1 MTDFR
6 KDVFFQPVD
15 DVFGGIFFPA
25 RQTVFVPVP
34 GNFFK
39 GIFCPAFFLLYFFSL
54 VSLGINTAS
63 DQFLRFFPFEA
74 GFLEGYGW
82 IFAES
87 QFNGFVIYP
96 AFHFPQFGA
105 GRRDLQIQATAVEKG
120 IGLVFGLGVVD
131 LFGDKRSD
139 QFGHFGY
146 F

>member
-1 MTDFR
+1 MSFYSR
-6 KDVFFQPVD
+6 LMMSLAVFSFQPDKRFLCQSRATFSKACSVRL
-15 DVFGGIFFPA
+15 FSCCIFSALSA
-25 RQTVFVPVP
+25 RGSIPLSISFR
-34 GNFFK
+34 
-39 GIFCPAFFLLYFFSL
+39 
-54 VSLGINTAS
+54 AS
-63 DQFLRFFPFEA
+63 SRLRG

-87 QFNGFVIYP
+87 QFNGLVIYP